1 MFIYSFIYLSICL
14 FIYLFIYLFVYLL
27 LGSQS
32 VKSKDKDDVQISEKS
47 KLETKEN
54 LRKKKLKEIVDQIP
68 TKK

>member
-1 MFIYSFIYLSICL
+1 MQTKTI
-14 FIYLFIYLFVYLL
+14 
-27 LGSQS
+27 
-32 VKSKDKDDVQISEKS
+32 VKKPKEKEDVQISEKS